1 MARNNLKLHAFLA
14 AQAREE
20 AGVYRGVLDKAI
32 NPKDIERIPTGI
44 RSIDATLHGGIPRGQ
59 LSLVVGQTH
68 TGKSTLSTQLMAKAI
83 LRDKPVLY
91 LGYEAQPGE
100 IHFEL
105 QRMLAGPGRMM
116 ETGPGEWGVDSYA
129 AEKIDRFLYDGYLT
143 LRPRKNGQ
151 PMPMAERHEWT
162 MKKMQDFVDAG
173 GEVIVIDPMMQFVAQ
188 MACSP
193 VMRSLKTDIERQSYI
208 GMTLE
213 DFAITNN
220 VWIIMVCHY
229 KKGGADAAGSGPD
242 AINGS
247 SVVPNSAG
255 VIISYERFSE
265 MWKAWKIKKL
275 TEQIKTAKENKEDSR
290 VAALEADIARIT
302 GGELDDKRQ
311 VKIWKNRG
319 WGTLNLGGI
328 ETGFEAASH
337 RIGSHDDDYWDDK
350 YDYESVMN
358 GPEWHDYMDDPIDP
372 VTGLTF
378 AEIQKKVDAELL
390 PAYEAGDDSAG
401 AEIEALIDTAQRLT
415 AQEYES

>member
-1 MARNNLKLHAFLA
+1 MGRNNLKLHAFLA
-14 AQAREE
+14 AQAKEE

-68 TGKSTLSTQLMAKAI
+68 TGKSTLSIQLMAKAI

-105 QRMLAGPGRMM
+105 QRMLAGPGRMNK
-116 ETGPGEWGVDSYA
+116 TGPGEWGVDSTA

-143 LRPRKNGQ
+143 LRPRKNGH

-162 MKKMQDFVDAG
+162 MRKMQEFVDAG
-173 GEVIVIDPMMQFVAQ
+173 GEVIVIDPMMQFIAQ

-193 VMRSLKTDIERQSYI
+193 VMRSLKTDNERQSYI

-220 VWIIMVCHY
+220 VWVIMVCHY
-229 KKGGADAAGSGPD
+229 KKGGVDAAGSGPD
-242 AINGS
+242 AVNGS

-265 MWKAWKIKKL
+265 VWKAWKIKK
-275 TEQIKTAKENKEDSR
+275 IKQDIKSAKEKGETDR
-290 VAALEADIARIT
+290 IEALEADIKRIECK
-302 GGELDDKRQ
+302 ELDDKRQ

-319 WGTLNLGGI
+319 WGKLELGGI
-328 ETGFEAASH
+328 ETGFDDASH
-337 RIGSHDDDYWDDK
+337 RIGSHDPDYWDDK
-350 YDYESVMN
+350 YDYEKIMN
-358 GPEWHDYMDDPIDP
+358 SPEWHDYMDDPIDP
-372 VTGLTF
+372 VTAKTNS
-378 AEIQKKVDAELL
+378 ELQT
-390 PAYEAGDDSAG
+390 EA
-401 AEIEALIDTAQRLT
+401 EALIEGADGDIQAIIEAMER
-415 AQEYES
+415 SIG

>member
-1 MARNNLKLHAFLA
+1 MGRNNLKLHAFLA
-14 AQAREE
+14 AQAREQ

-91 LGYEAQPGE
+91 LGYESQPGE

-105 QRMLAGPGRMM
+105 QRMLAGPNRMIK
-116 ETGPGEWGVDSYA
+116 TGPGEWGVDSNA

-151 PMPMAERHEWT
+151 PMPMSERHEWT
-162 MKKMQDFVDAG
+162 MGKMQDFVNAG
-173 GEVIVIDPMMQFVAQ
+173 GEVIVIDPMQQFVAQ

-193 VMRSLKTDIERQSYI
+193 VMWSLKTDIERQSYI

-220 VWIIMVCHY
+220 IWIIMVCHY

-265 MWKAWKIKKL
+265 MWKAWKIKKIND
-275 TEQIKTAKENKEDSR
+275 QIKIAKDNKEDER
-290 VAALEADIARIT
+290 VALLEADIAKIT
-302 GGELDDKRQ
+302 GGALDDKRQ

-328 ETGFEAASH
+328 ETGFDAASH
-337 RIGSHDDDYWDDK
+337 RIGSYDDDYWDDK
-350 YDYESVMN
+350 YDYESVMA
-358 GPEWHDYMDDPIDP
+358 GAEWHDYKDDPVDP
-372 VTGLTF
+372 VTGMTL
-378 AEIQKKVDAELL
+378 AEIQKKVDDVLL
-390 PAYEAGDDSAG
+390 PAYETGDDTVR
-401 AEIEALIDTAQRLT
+401 AEIDQLIATAERL
-415 AQEYES
+415 EKGE

>member
-44 RSIDATLHGGIPRGQ
+44 RSIDAILHGGIPRGQ

-83 LRDKPVLY
+83 LQDKPVLY

-105 QRMLAGPGRMM
+105 QRMFAGPNRMIQ
-116 ETGPGEWGVDSYA
+116 TGPGEWGIDSTA

-143 LRPRKNGQ
+143 LRPRKNGH
-151 PMPMAERHEWT
+151 PMPMSERHEWT
-162 MKKMQDFVDAG
+162 MRKMQEFVDAG
-173 GEVIVIDPMMQFVAQ
+173 GEVIVIDPMMQFIAQ

-193 VMRSLKTDIERQSYI
+193 VMRSLKTDNERQSYI

-213 DFAITNN
+213 DFAITND

-229 KKGGADAAGSGPD
+229 KKGGVDAAGSGPD
-242 AINGS
+242 AVNGS

-265 MWKAWKIKKL
+265 IWKAWKIKKIN
-275 TEQIKTAKENKEDSR
+275 EQIKTAKGNKEEDR
-290 VAALEADIARIT
+290 VAALEAEIAKIT
-302 GGELDDKRQ
+302 SGELDDKRQ

-319 WGTLNLGGI
+319 WGTLELGGI
-328 ETGFEAASH
+328 ETGFDDASH
-337 RIGSHDDDYWDDK
+337 RIGSHDPDYWDDK
-350 YDYESVMN
+350 YDYEKIMN
-358 GPEWHDYMDDPIDP
+358 SPEWHDYMDDPVDP
-372 VTGLTF
+372 VTAKTNS
-378 AEIQKKVDAELL
+378 ELQT
-390 PAYEAGDDSAG
+390 EA
-401 AEIEALIDTAQRLT
+401 EALIEGADGDIQAVIEAMER
-415 AQEYES
+415 SIG

>member
-91 LGYEAQPGE
+91 LGYESQPGE
-100 IHFEL
+100 VHFEL
-105 QRMLAGPGRMM
+105 QRMLAGPNRMVQ
-116 ETGPGEWGVDSYA
+116 TGPGEWGIDSGA
-129 AEKIDRFLYDGYLT
+129 ADKIDRFLYDGYLT
-143 LRPRKNGQ
+143 LRPRKNGK
-151 PMPMAERHEWT
+151 PMPMSERHGWT
-162 MKKMQDFVDAG
+162 MGKMQEFVNAG
-173 GEVIVIDPMMQFVAQ
+173 GEVIVIDPMSQFIAQ

-193 VMRSLKTDIERQSYI
+193 EMRSLKSDIERQAYI

-220 VWIIMVCHY
+220 IWVIMVCHY
-229 KKGGADAAGSGPD
+229 KKGGVDAAGSGPD
-242 AINGS
+242 AVSGS

-265 MWKAWKIKKL
+265 IWKAWKIKGLNEQLKL
-275 TEQIKTAKENKEDSR
+275 AKDRGDDLQAE
-290 VAALEADIARIT
+290 ALKAEIEKIT
-302 GGELDDKRQ
+302 SGELDDKRQ

-319 WGTLNLGGI
+319 WGTLELGGI
-328 ETGFEAASH
+328 ETGFEPASH
-337 RIGSHDDDYWDDK
+337 RIGSHADDYWDSK
-350 YDYESVMN
+350 YDYEGIMDS
-358 GPEWHDYMDDPIDP
+358 PEWHDYMDDPIDP
-372 VTGLTF
+372 VTGQT
-378 AEIQKKVDAELL
+378 A
-390 PAYEAGDDSAG
+390 S
-401 AEIEALIDTAQRLT
+401 EIETAAQGLLDGWAPNEDIQSALEAMERATT
-415 AQEYES
+415 TF

>member
-1 MARNNLKLHAFLA
+1 MARNNLRLHAFLA

-116 ETGPGEWGVDSYA
+116 ETGPGEWGVNSIA
-129 AEKIDRFLYDGYLT
+129 AENIDRFLYDGYLT

-162 MKKMQDFVDAG
+162 MKKMQEFVDAG

-220 VWIIMVCHY
+220 IWIIMVCHY

-265 MWKAWKIKKL
+265 MWKAWKVKKL
-275 TEQIKTAKENKEDSR
+275 LAQIKTAKDNKEESR
-290 VAALEADIARIT
+290 VAALEADIAKIT
-302 GGELDDKRQ
+302 GGDLDDKRQ

-319 WGTLNLGGI
+319 WGTLNLSGI
-328 ETGFEAASH
+328 ETGFDAASH
-337 RIGSHDDDYWDDK
+337 RIGSHETDYWDDK
-350 YDYESVMN
+350 YDYEKVMA
-358 GPEWHDYMDDPIDP
+358 GAEWHDYSDDPVDP
-372 VTGLTF
+372 ATGMTL
-378 AEIQKKVDAELL
+378 AEIQKKVDEVLV
-390 PAYEAGDDSAG
+390 PAYEAGDAAAG
-401 AEIEALIDTAQRLT
+401 AEIEQLLAMAAEL
-415 AQEYES
+415 EKGE

>member
-32 NPKDIERIPTGI
+32 NPRDIERIPTGI

-116 ETGPGEWGVDSYA
+116 ETGPGEWGIDSNA

-143 LRPRKNGQ
+143 LKPRKNGQ

-162 MKKMQDFVDAG
+162 MKKMQDFVNAG

-229 KKGGADAAGSGPD
+229 KKGGADATGSGPD

-275 TEQIKTAKENKEDSR
+275 TEQIKTAKENKENGR

-302 GGELDDKRQ
+302 DGELDDKRQ

-319 WGTLNLGGI
+319 WGTLELSGI

-337 RIGSHDDDYWDDK
+337 RIGSHDPDYWDDK
-350 YDYESVMN
+350 YDYESVMA
-358 GPEWHDYMDDPIDP
+358 GAEWHDYRDDPVDP
-372 VTGLTF
+372 ATGMTL
-378 AEIQKKVDAELL
+378 AEIQKKVDDVLL
-390 PAYEAGDDSAG
+390 PAYEAGNDNVR
-401 AEIEALIDTAQRLT
+401 AEIDQLIAAAERL
-415 AQEYES
+415 EKGE

>member
-1 MARNNLKLHAFLA
+1 MGRNNLKLHAFLA
-14 AQAREE
+14 AQAKEE

-105 QRMLAGPGRMM
+105 QRLLAGPNRMIR
-116 ETGPGEWGVDSYA
+116 TGPGEWGVDSAA

-143 LRPRKNGQ
+143 LRPRKNGR

-173 GEVIVIDPMMQFVAQ
+173 GEVIEIDPMSQFIAQ

-193 VMRSLKTDIERQSYI
+193 VMRSLKTDIERQAYI

-229 KKGGADAAGSGPD
+229 KKGGVDAAGSGPD
-242 AINGS
+242 AISGS

-265 MWKAWKIKKL
+265 IWKAWKIKKL
-275 TEQIKTAKENKEDSR
+275 NQDIKSAKEKGETDR
-290 VAALEADIARIT
+290 IEALEADIKRIE
-302 GGELDDKRQ
+302 GNELDDKRQ

-319 WGTLNLGGI
+319 WGTLELGGI
-328 ETGFEAASH
+328 ETGFEPASH
-337 RIGSHDDDYWDDK
+337 RIGSHDPDYWDDK
-350 YDYESVMN
+350 YDYEKIMN

-372 VTGLTF
+372 VTAKTGT
-378 AEIQKKVDAELL
+378 ELETDTEVL
-390 PAYEAGDDSAG
+390 IGGARGDYQAV
-401 AEIEALIDTAQRLT
+401 IEAMERSMA
-415 AQEYES
+415 